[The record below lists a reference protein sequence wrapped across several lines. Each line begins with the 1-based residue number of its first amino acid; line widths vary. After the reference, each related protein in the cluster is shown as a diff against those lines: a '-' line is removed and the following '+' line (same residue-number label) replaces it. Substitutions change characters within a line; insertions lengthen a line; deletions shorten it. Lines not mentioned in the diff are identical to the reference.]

1 MFGHKALLDE
11 LCSETL
17 EFRGLFFFGRID
29 VNSLCIPLILLAPS
43 VSIETILFISSPLS
57 SRHFCTTFAIS
68 SPRVCP
74 QNGSNP
80 SSSSFGPWDDIY
92 LTKRVTCAVS
102 FMSQDSSIASDK
114 AEAS

>member
-17 EFRGLFFFGRID
+17 EFHGLFFSEDLILYP
-29 VNSLCIPLILLAPS
+29 VILLAPS
-43 VSIETILFISSPLS
+43 VTIGTILFISNPLS
-57 SRHFCTTFAIS
+57 SKHFCTEFAIS

-74 QNGSNP
+74 ESSSNP

-92 LTKRVTCAVS
+92 LTKRVTCAMS
-102 FMSQDSSIASDK
+102 FMSQDSPIASDK

>member
-1 MFGHKALLDE
+1 
-11 LCSETL
+11 
-17 EFRGLFFFGRID
+17 
-29 VNSLCIPLILLAPS
+29 
-43 VSIETILFISSPLS
+43 
-57 SRHFCTTFAIS
+57 HFYTAFATS

-74 QNGSNP
+74 ESGSNP

-92 LTKRVTCAVS
+92 LTKSVTCAVF